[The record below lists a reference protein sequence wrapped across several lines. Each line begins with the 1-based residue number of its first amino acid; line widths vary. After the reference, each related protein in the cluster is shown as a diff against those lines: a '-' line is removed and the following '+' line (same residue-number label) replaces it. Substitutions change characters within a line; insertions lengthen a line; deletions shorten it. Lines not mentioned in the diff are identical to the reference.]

1 MCSYVV
7 LHLSKTS
14 AVEALKA
21 IDLVTHGAATAS
33 GGVGKRPTNS
43 SRTTQA
49 SRLKNAKGASKSE
62 TRDQPGPANSA
73 VKPVETLA

>member
-1 MCSYVV
+1 M
-7 LHLSKTS
+7 
-14 AVEALKA
+14 
-21 IDLVTHGAATAS
+21 LVTYGAAIAS

-49 SRLKNAKGASKSE
+49 SRLKNAKGASKSG

-73 VKPVETLA
+73 AKPVETLA